1 MKIITIGREFS
12 SGGRE
17 VGKRLADE
25 LGIAYYDK
33 EIVAEIAA
41 QSQLDEGYVEH
52 ILENGTP
59 HEMFLTFGHTLSYAS
74 AFNAHPAASVLPIQK
89 QVIRQLATKDCII
102 VGRCADV
109 ILADLNPFR
118 LFVYAD
124 EESKLKRCRARQ
136 TEEES
141 LMSDKKLIKKMRR
154 IDKGRRKMHD
164 LFLGKPWGNREG
176 YDLCV
181 NTSGVEVKEVVPC
194 IAEYINRWYKD
205 KE

>member
-1 MKIITIGREFS
+1 
-12 SGGRE
+12 
-17 VGKRLADE
+17 
-25 LGIAYYDK
+25 
-33 EIVAEIAA
+33 
-41 QSQLDEGYVEH
+41 
-52 ILENGTP
+52 
-59 HEMFLTFGHTLSYAS
+59 
-74 AFNAHPAASVLPIQK
+74 LPIQK
-89 QVIRQLATKDCII
+89 QVIRQPATKDCII

>member
-1 MKIITIGREFS
+1 
-12 SGGRE
+12 
-17 VGKRLADE
+17 
-25 LGIAYYDK
+25 
-33 EIVAEIAA
+33 
-41 QSQLDEGYVEH
+41 
-52 ILENGTP
+52 
-59 HEMFLTFGHTLSYAS
+59 
-74 AFNAHPAASVLPIQK
+74 
-89 QVIRQLATKDCII
+89 
-102 VGRCADV
+102 
-109 ILADLNPFR
+109 
-118 LFVYAD
+118 VYAD